1 MEDIAYSVHPAMVT
15 LVGALLGAGYFAFL
29 RWQTQVGGLRVSL
42 IIGAI
47 AGAAGA
53 TLLTAPL
60 GYCMFGADQKSEDI
74 VVGWI
79 AVALGLLLTLNI
91 FSALLWRFFR
101 GQRLLPRGDTTPGAF
116 RGRFGLAYALAVL
129 SPTILVLVFF
139 VYTPMVDTLRF
150 STFLARFGAPRTR
163 FICVS
168 NFSRMLSDVDYHSN
182 LFLSFALSFGI
193 ILIAM
198 SLALLIASM
207 LNQPIRG
214 ANIYRTLLIW
224 PYAISPIVA
233 GSIFGL
239 LLGTESGIVNRVLD
253 LLFGAKVPWLV
264 SIPAAQI
271 SVVLASVWNVI
282 GFNILF
288 YTAGLQTIPKD
299 LLESASIDGASAW
312 QRFARITF
320 PLLSP
325 FTFFLIVTNTIYAF
339 FDTFGLIFVLTR
351 GGPTESTFTAMYR
364 VYVTGILAS
373 DIGKS
378 TAQSLILFLIVVGIT
393 IFQFRVGQRRVQYGN
408 Y

>member
-1 MEDIAYSVHPAMVT
+1 MEEIAYIVHP
-15 LVGALLGAGYFAFL
+15 LVVSLAGALLGALFFAFL
-29 RWQTQVGGLRVSL
+29 RWQTQIGSWYTS
-42 IIGAI
+42 IIVGAI
-47 AGAAGA
+47 AGLAGA

-60 GYCMFGADQKSEDI
+60 AYCMFRSDQNSEDI
-74 VVGWI
+74 IVGWI
-79 AVALGLLLTLNI
+79 MVILGLMLTLNVGST
-91 FSALLWRFFR
+91 FLWRYFR
-101 GQRLLPRGDTTPGAF
+101 GQRLLPRGDFTPGAF
-116 RGRFGLAYALAVL
+116 RGRFRWLYAGAVL
-129 SPTILVLVFF
+129 SPTILVLIFF
-139 VYTPMVDTLRF
+139 VYLPMFDTLRF

-168 NFSRMLSDVDYHSN
+168 NFSRMLGDLDYQSN
-182 LFLSFALSFGI
+182 IFLSFALAFGI
-193 ILIAM
+193 IIIAM
-198 SLALLIASM
+198 SLALLIATM

-214 ANIYRTLLIW
+214 ANLYRTLLIW
-224 PYAISPIVA
+224 PYAISPVVT

-239 LLGTESGIVNRVLD
+239 MFGTESGIVNRVLD
-253 LLFGAKVPWLV
+253 LLFDAKVPWLV
-264 SIPAAQI
+264 TIPAAQF

-351 GGPTESTFTAMYR
+351 GGPTESTYTAMYR

>member
-1 MEDIAYSVHPAMVT
+1 MEEIAYIVHP
-15 LVGALLGAGYFAFL
+15 LVVSLAGALLGALFFAFL
-29 RWQTQVGGLRVSL
+29 RWQTQIGSL
-42 IIGAI
+42 YTSIIVGAI
-47 AGAAGA
+47 AGVAGA

-60 GYCMFGADQKSEDI
+60 AYCMFRSDQNSEDI
-74 VVGWI
+74 IVGWI
-79 AVALGLLLTLNI
+79 MVILGLMLTLNVGST
-91 FSALLWRFFR
+91 FLWRYFR
-101 GQRLLPRGDTTPGAF
+101 GQRLLPRGDFTPGAF
-116 RGRFGLAYALAVL
+116 RGRFRFLYAGAVL
-129 SPTILVLVFF
+129 SPTILVLIFF
-139 VYTPMVDTLRF
+139 VYLPMFDTLRF

-168 NFSRMLSDVDYHSN
+168 NFSRMLGDLDYQSN
-182 LFLSFALSFGI
+182 IFLSFALAFGI
-193 ILIAM
+193 IIIAM
-198 SLALLIASM
+198 SLALLIATM

-214 ANIYRTLLIW
+214 ANLYRTLLIW
-224 PYAISPIVA
+224 PYAISPVVT

-239 LLGTESGIVNRVLD
+239 MFGTESGIVNRVLD
-253 LLFGAKVPWLV
+253 LLFDAKVPWLV
-264 SIPAAQI
+264 TIPAAQF

-351 GGPTESTFTAMYR
+351 GGPTESTYTAMYR